1 MIFWGVVSFMGMET
15 LTQRA
20 YDRLAKYVEDKTRHD
35 VSIEIATMMFK
46 DGWSADEIQKYTS
59 LSDEEI

>member
-1 MIFWGVVSFMGMET
+1 MGMET

>member
-1 MIFWGVVSFMGMET
+1 MGMET

-46 DGWSADEIQKYTS
+46 DGLSADEIQKYTS
-59 LSDEEI
+59 LSVEEISNLNSEK